1 SRWPLAAGTVSVRFV
16 VLFVVCCSALFVFSA
31 FQLNRLAFLLSPV
44 ALFLIFF
51 YSFTKRFT
59 LLSHWFIG
67 LALAIGPAGAWIAVR
82 GDLNILPLI
91 LSLSILFWV
100 AGFDLIY
107 SCQDAAFDRDQK
119 LHSVPAR
126 LGVSAALTLSAVC
139 HVAMVGFLVAFGY
152 WARLGFWYYLG
163 SAFVAALL
171 LYEHSLVSPQNLT
184 RVNEA
189 FFTINGM
196 VSVLLLIATSIDLY
210 L

>member
-1 SRWPLAAGTVSVRFV
+1 
-16 VLFVVCCSALFVFSA
+16 
-31 FQLNRLAFLLSPV
+31 
-44 ALFLIFF
+44 
-51 YSFTKRFT
+51 
-59 LLSHWFIG
+59 
-67 LALAIGPAGAWIAVR
+67 
-82 GDLNILPLI
+82 
-91 LSLSILFWV
+91 
-100 AGFDLIY
+100 
-107 SCQDAAFDRDQK
+107 
-119 LHSVPAR
+119 HSVPAR